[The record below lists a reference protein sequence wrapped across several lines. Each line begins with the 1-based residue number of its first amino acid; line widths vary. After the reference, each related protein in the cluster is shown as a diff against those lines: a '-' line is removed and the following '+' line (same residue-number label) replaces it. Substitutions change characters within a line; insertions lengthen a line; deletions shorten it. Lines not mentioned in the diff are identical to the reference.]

1 MNNLPTPEDLRVFV
15 TVARKGGFAVAADE
29 MGTSC
34 AYISKRI
41 RILEQILN
49 CRLFARTTRTVVIT
63 ETGERVYQWAERIL
77 ADVNLLY
84 EEISDHKLQPRGPLR
99 ICSSFGFGRNHVGP
113 AISSLAD
120 RYPLLNVRFEVFSR
134 LVDLAEQ
141 GFDLDIRI
149 GDEISP
155 QFIAKRLGSNHRI
168 LCASPSYLE
177 KFGTPT
183 SLADLMHHNCLIIK
197 ERDHP
202 FGTWRLSSAGVAES
216 VKAKGK
222 LSTNHGEIAVAWA
235 IDGHGIVLR
244 SVWDLS
250 PHINNGQLIRVLADY
265 SQPANIWAV
274 YSERAANS
282 AKISAAVDFFAD
294 YFSRF
299 E

>member
-15 TVARKGGFAVAADE
+15 AVVRKGGFSLAANE
-29 MGTSC
+29 MGTSP

-41 RILEQILN
+41 RILEEILN
-49 CRLFARTTRTVVIT
+49 CRLFARTTRVVAIT
-63 ETGERVYQWAERIL
+63 QTGERVYRWAEKIL
-77 ADVNLLY
+77 NDVNLLY
-84 EEISDHKLQPRGPLR
+84 EEISDHKQQPRGPIR

-113 AISSLAD
+113 AISSLMD
-120 RYPLLNVRFEVFSR
+120 RYPLLSVRFEVFSH

-155 QFIAKRLGSNHRI
+155 QLIAKRLGSNHRI
-168 LCASPSYLE
+168 LCASPSYLK
-177 KFGTPT
+177 KFGAPA
-183 SLADLMHHNCLIIK
+183 SLAELELHKCLIIK

-202 FGTWRLSSAGVAES
+202 FGIWRLCGAAGEEC
-216 VKAKGK
+216 VKVKGK

-235 IDGHGIVLR
+235 IEGHGIVLR
-244 SVWDLS
+244 SVWDLN
-250 PHINNGQLIRVLADY
+250 PHIRTGQLIQVLPAY

-274 YSERAANS
+274 YSERADNS
-282 AKISAAVDFFAD
+282 AKISAAVAFFSD
-294 YFSRF
+294 YFSKF